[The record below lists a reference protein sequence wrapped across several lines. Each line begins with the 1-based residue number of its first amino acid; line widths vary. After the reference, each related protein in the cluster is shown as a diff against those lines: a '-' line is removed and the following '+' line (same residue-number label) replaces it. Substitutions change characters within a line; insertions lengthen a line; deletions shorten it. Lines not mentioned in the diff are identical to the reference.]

1 MAQEPSKGFPTEPW
15 NQPPPCFKEDKGGP
29 PWTTLQAPSLL
40 VPLNPSPLSLFL
52 CGWELSWRQ
61 SVLIREE
68 RNTSR
73 RGGSHCLKTKSHR
86 QRELSREQGWTLE
99 LVSRNL
105 CQASGSVSG
114 KVSGVS
120 AIRLEVFA
128 LTSHEA
134 SFSAVNAQRLSDVLP
149 FPSQDS
155 PIARYVS
162 QNKLSA
168 QGTSDTAL
176 AVRVYENQTG
186 RVSGA
191 SFSCLA
197 PNTCQAQ

>member
-1 MAQEPSKGFPTEPW
+1 M
-15 NQPPPCFKEDKGGP
+15 
-29 PWTTLQAPSLL
+29 
-40 VPLNPSPLSLFL
+40 
-52 CGWELSWRQ
+52 
-61 SVLIREE
+61 
-68 RNTSR
+68 
-73 RGGSHCLKTKSHR
+73 
-86 QRELSREQGWTLE
+86 
-99 LVSRNL
+99 
-105 CQASGSVSG
+105 SG

-120 AIRLEVFA
+120 AIRLEAFA

-155 PIARYVS
+155 PVARYVS

-168 QGTSDTAL
+168 QGMSDTAL
-176 AVRVYENQTG
+176 AVRVYENLTG

-197 PNTCQAQ
+197 PNTCQAQSRGHGGSHEIHKILTDATKELGTLGNLEHMRCTHACVCVRVCLCMCMRARVCKELRETMHCRE